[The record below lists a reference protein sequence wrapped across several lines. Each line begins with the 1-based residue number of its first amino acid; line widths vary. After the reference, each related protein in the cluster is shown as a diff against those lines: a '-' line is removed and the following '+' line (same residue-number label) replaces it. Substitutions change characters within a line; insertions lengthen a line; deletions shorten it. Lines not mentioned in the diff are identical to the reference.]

1 MQNRSVIEGFTDD
14 RIPAQV
20 ALGDLIGPPHQQ
32 VEGEARMA
40 RLSNCA
46 DLSQM
51 PSLEWNYHEDV
62 CI

>member
-1 MQNRSVIEGFTDD
+1 MQNCSVIEGFTDD
-14 RIPAQV
+14 RIPTQV
-20 ALGDLIGPPHQQ
+20 ALGDLFGPPHQQ

-40 RLSNCA
+40 GLSNCT

-51 PSLEWNYHEDV
+51 PSLEWHYHEDV